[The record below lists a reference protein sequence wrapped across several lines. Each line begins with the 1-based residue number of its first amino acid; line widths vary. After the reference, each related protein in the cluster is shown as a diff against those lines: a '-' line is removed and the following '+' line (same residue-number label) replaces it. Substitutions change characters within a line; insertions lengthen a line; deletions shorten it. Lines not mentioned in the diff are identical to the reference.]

1 MKLNKLIK
9 ALSLLLVVAFT
20 SCGDYEDTIIE
31 SPAKSAGNLGVFFSE
46 SNAPAYE
53 LEPTDQTQIAVKVS
67 RKNTS
72 GEASVPIVVK
82 TNDEDVFKVPATA
95 NFAAGAEETEVLVT
109 FPEAKEGTTYKLT
122 LALEGDE
129 YVDPYGSGNVAYS
142 TSVTRIKWT
151 KIDEPFIY
159 IDGTFTAAYG
169 VETLPMY
176 VEAEKAEVAG
186 AIRYRLKNAY
196 KVPTGEW
203 VSEEDYQAAPDAE
216 GIFDGYPYNFPG
228 DFDDSKDYNIVVEVK
243 VEKDKDGNVVKV
255 GPVTMFGSETGSIW
269 SYGMIS
275 IGSVKGKAGVLK
287 NGKITFAPDALYFS
301 MADYQ
306 SGSPL
311 PPSAP
316 TLIYL
321 TKEAYIKDNMHIKDF
336 NDVETTAIEGSLSE
350 FESVAYNKTWAKT
363 LSQAV
368 DIDEENPN
376 SEYKNLFYLSDLYA
390 EGLGLAFYYDA
401 EKDKVAIPGNQKI
414 GVKVFGKDV
423 YVSQSEKIESSVK
436 TNYKGVTIYTFGLTF
451 HFKDGTVLGDFA
463 ETFFYKKDALKYEKA
478 DFIKKFNL
486 LGAETPSGVTITES
500 EGDELKVAGKFGV
513 AKEFTAD
520 FNAVN
525 ATMTISAQNLV
536 DFNTKDKEGKELS
549 YAVQLLTLVGGNPS
563 VEDLVFSFN
572 NRGDLVVDDSS
583 AAQGFVVLIQNKDD
597 ENDVASVYANGSPM
611 FVVDDAKAATVNAQ
625 AYENRAEVAKMAEKN
640 GSNFSVQGKR
650 TLLKK

>member
-9 ALSLLLVVAFT
+9 TLSLLLVVAFT
-20 SCGDYEDTIIE
+20 SCGDFEDTIIE

-46 SNAPAYE
+46 SNAPIFE

-95 NFAAGAEETEVLVT
+95 NFAAGAEEAEILVT
-109 FPEAKEGTTYKLT
+109 FPDAKEGTTYKLT

-159 IDGTFTAAYG
+159 VDGTFTAAYG

-186 AIRYRLKNAY
+186 AIRYRLINPY

-203 VSEEDYQAAPDAE
+203 VSDDEYEAHPDAE
-216 GIFDGYPYNFPG
+216 GIFDGYPYNFPE
-228 DFDDSKDYNIVVEVK
+228 DFDDSKDYNIVIEVK
-243 VEKDKDGNVVKV
+243 IAKEGDEE
-255 GPVTMFGSETGSIW
+255 GPATMFGSKTGSIW
-269 SYGMIS
+269 GYGMIS

-336 NDVETTAIEGSLSE
+336 NDVETTAIEGGLSE

-363 LSQAV
+363 LSKAV
-368 DIDEENPN
+368 DIDKENPN
-376 SEYKNLFYLSDLYA
+376 SEYKNLYYLSDLYA
-390 EGLGLAFYYDA
+390 KGLGLAFYYDA
-401 EKDKVAIPGNQKI
+401 EKDKVSIPGSQKI
-414 GVKVFGKDV
+414 GTKAFGKDV

-451 HFKDGTVLGDFA
+451 HYKDGTVLGDFA
-463 ETFFYKKDALKYEKA
+463 ETFFYKKNALKYEKA

-486 LGAETPSGVTITES
+486 LGAKTPSGVTITES

-513 AKEFTAD
+513 AKEFTAV
-520 FNAVN
+520 FNATDM
-525 ATMTISAQNLV
+525 TMTIPAQLLD
-536 DFNTKDKEGKELS
+536 DFNTKDEETGEDVSYYAKLLS
-549 YAVQLLTLVGGNPS
+549 IVGGAPS

-572 NRGDLVVDDSS
+572 SRGDLVVDESS
-583 AAQGFVVLIQNKDD
+583 AAQGFAVMIENKED
-597 ENDVASVYANGSPM
+597 ENDAGFVYINGSPM
-611 FVVDDAKAATVNAQ
+611 FVVTDAATAAVNAQ
-625 AYENRAEVAKMAEKN
+625 AYENMAAVAKLANES
-640 GSNFSVQGKR
+640 GSNFSVQGRR
-650 TLLKK
+650 TLSKK